1 MQSVTQAGT
10 HGPGGRYLLPVYEND
25 PRLGK
30 YKLKPVGGYL
40 YTQHPA
46 QILGIKKAAAAA
58 IFVFIFSGG
67 SFLFIWYY
75 LLSFFPQGLYY
86 WIYWFYYWC
95 FYLHLFVPIL
105 NPTLTQV
112 IYSIFLTSVCFSR
125 GIS

>member
-1 MQSVTQAGT
+1 MQSVTAAGT
-10 HGPGGRYLLPVYEND
+10 HDHLGGYPLPVYEND

-30 YKLKPVGGYL
+30 CKLKPVGGYL

-58 IFVFIFSGG
+58 IFVFIFSGW

-86 WIYWFYYWC
+86 WIYWFYHWC
-95 FYLHLFVPIL
+95 FYLHFFVPIL